1 MRERQQSFD
10 ALKAH
15 ASHELEIDPRGTSRP
30 SAQHACQTSRRGL
43 MQLASSAALGALALM
58 LPGRGLS
65 AAVDLKQSGTVE
77 IEQYQVAFIG
87 SGNLGGGTLHFG
99 DRAHAF
105 TIGGLG
111 VGGFGVS
118 KITAK
123 GAVYNLTDLA
133 NFPGAYVQGR
143 YGLAVADVS
152 AGELWLEN
160 AEGVVLHLAADRVG
174 LALSL
179 GGDAVYID
187 LD

>member
-1 MRERQQSFD
+1 MGERQHSSD
-10 ALKAH
+10 ALQAH
-15 ASHELEIDPRGTSRP
+15 ASSELEIDSCGTPHLSG
-30 SAQHACQTSRRGL
+30 QHVFHTSRRGL
-43 MQLASSAALGALALM
+43 MRMMGSAAFGTLALM
-58 LPGRGLS
+58 LPGRRLS
-65 AAVDLKQSGTVE
+65 AEDLKQSGTVT

-99 DRAHAF
+99 DRAYNF

-118 KITAK
+118 RINAK
-123 GAVYNLTDLA
+123 GEVYNLTDLA
-133 NFPGAYVQGR
+133 YFPGAYVQGR

-160 AEGVVLHLAADRVG
+160 TSGVVLHLAAERVG